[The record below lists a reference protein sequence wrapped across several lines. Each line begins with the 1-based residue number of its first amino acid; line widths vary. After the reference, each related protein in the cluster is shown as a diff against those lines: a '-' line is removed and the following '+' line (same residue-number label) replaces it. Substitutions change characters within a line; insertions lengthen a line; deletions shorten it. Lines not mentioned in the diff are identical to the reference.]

1 MAFEKR
7 RELLFVYSVKDA
19 NPNGDPLNN
28 NAPRK
33 DEETGQILVSDV
45 RIKRTVR
52 DQWIREGKDVF
63 VDGEAQTLK
72 ERVDALK
79 KKHKVSSAADA
90 LKKCID
96 ARLFGV
102 TCAIKKEED
111 SSEEKS
117 SKGKGKSSK
126 ESFSWCGP
134 LQLKWARSLHKVRE
148 QFVQGTAAFARKEE
162 SEQRSFRNE
171 YIVPFC
177 MLACYGIANQH
188 ASTRTEATD
197 DDLDDLFKT
206 VWNGTANLISRSK
219 VGHVPLLLLEI
230 TYKKDFDG
238 CIGALDERV
247 RLTDANGNPFDEDAQ
262 YALRSATTVQLDIT
276 ALAQALETKKNE
288 IERLR
293 LVYDQRLVIKGKEEL
308 APILGGKISE
318 EAR

>member
-19 NPNGDPLNN
+19 NPNGDSLNN

-52 DQWIREGKDVF
+52 DQWIREEKDVF

-72 ERVDALK
+72 ERMDALK
-79 KKHKVSSAADA
+79 KKTNSSSAAEA

-96 ARLFGV
+96 ARLFGA
-102 TCAIKKEED
+102 TCALD
-111 SSEEKS
+111 
-117 SKGKGKSSK
+117 K

-134 LQLKWARSLHKVRE
+134 LQFKWARSLHKVRE
-148 QFVQGTAAFARKEE
+148 QFVQGTAAFARKDE

-219 VGHVPLLLLEI
+219 IGHVPLLLLEI
-230 TYKKDFDG
+230 TYRKDFDG

-247 RLTDANGNPFDEDAQ
+247 HLTDTDGNPFDEDAQ
-262 YALRSATTVQLDIT
+262 YALRSTITVQLDIT

>member
-72 ERVDALK
+72 ERMDALK
-79 KKHKVSSAADA
+79 KKTNSSSAAEA

-96 ARLFGV
+96 ARLFGA
-102 TCAIKKEED
+102 TCALD
-111 SSEEKS
+111 
-117 SKGKGKSSK
+117 K

-134 LQLKWARSLHKVRE
+134 LQFKWARSLHKVRE
-148 QFVQGTAAFARKEE
+148 QFVQGTAAFTSKEE
-162 SEQRSFRNE
+162 REQRSFRNE

-219 VGHVPLLLLEI
+219 IGHVPLLLLEI
-230 TYKKDFDG
+230 TYRKDFDG

-247 RLTDANGNPFDEDAQ
+247 HLTDTNGNPFDEDAQ

>member
-19 NPNGDPLNN
+19 NSNGDPLNN

-72 ERVDALK
+72 ERMDALK
-79 KKHKVSSAADA
+79 KKTNSSSAAEA

-96 ARLFGV
+96 ARLFGA
-102 TCAIKKEED
+102 TCALD
-111 SSEEKS
+111 
-117 SKGKGKSSK
+117 K

-134 LQLKWARSLHKVRE
+134 LQFKWARSLHKVRE
-148 QFVQGTAAFARKEE
+148 QFVQGTAAFASKEE
-162 SEQRSFRNE
+162 REQRSFRNE

>member
-72 ERVDALK
+72 ERMDALK
-79 KKHKVSSAADA
+79 KKTNSSSAAEA

-96 ARLFGV
+96 ARLFGA
-102 TCAIKKEED
+102 TCALD
-111 SSEEKS
+111 
-117 SKGKGKSSK
+117 K

-134 LQLKWARSLHKVRE
+134 LQFKWARSLHKVRE
-148 QFVQGTAAFARKEE
+148 QFVQGTAAFASKEE
-162 SEQRSFRNE
+162 REQRSFRNE

-276 ALAQALETKKNE
+276 ALAQTLETKKNE

>member
-52 DQWIREGKDVF
+52 DQWIREEKDVF

-72 ERVDALK
+72 ERMDALK
-79 KKHKVSSAADA
+79 KKTNSSSAAEA

-96 ARLFGV
+96 ARLFGA
-102 TCAIKKEED
+102 TCALD
-111 SSEEKS
+111 
-117 SKGKGKSSK
+117 K

-134 LQLKWARSLHKVRE
+134 LQFKWARSLHKVRE
-148 QFVQGTAAFARKEE
+148 QFVQGTAAFASKEE
-162 SEQRSFRNE
+162 REQRSFRNE

-230 TYKKDFDG
+230 TYRKDFDG

-247 RLTDANGNPFDEDAQ
+247 HLTDTNGIPFDEDAQ

-276 ALAQALETKKNE
+276 ALAQALETKKDE

-308 APILGGKISE
+308 ARILGGKISE

>member
-52 DQWIREGKDVF
+52 DQWIREEKDVF

-72 ERVDALK
+72 ERMDALK
-79 KKHKVSSAADA
+79 KKTNSSSAAEA

-96 ARLFGV
+96 ARLFGA
-102 TCAIKKEED
+102 TCALD
-111 SSEEKS
+111 
-117 SKGKGKSSK
+117 K

-134 LQLKWARSLHKVRE
+134 LQFKWARSLHKVRE
-148 QFVQGTAAFARKEE
+148 QFVQGTAAFTSKEE
-162 SEQRSFRNE
+162 REQRSFRNE

-219 VGHVPLLLLEI
+219 IGHVPLLLLEI
-230 TYKKDFDG
+230 TYRKDFDG
-238 CIGALDERV
+238 CIGALDERIH
-247 RLTDANGNPFDEDAQ
+247 LTDTNGNPFDEDAQ